1 MRYGDYMLASTR
13 LDRLIQECN
22 QYRQLLNN
30 LSNQWLSYASHKET
44 GLVYDTDIIKH
55 HIEKLSKEIEILEQE
70 LEES

>member
-1 MRYGDYMLASTR
+1 MRYGDYMLAATR

-55 HIEKLSKEIEILEQE
+55 HIEKLSREIEILEQE